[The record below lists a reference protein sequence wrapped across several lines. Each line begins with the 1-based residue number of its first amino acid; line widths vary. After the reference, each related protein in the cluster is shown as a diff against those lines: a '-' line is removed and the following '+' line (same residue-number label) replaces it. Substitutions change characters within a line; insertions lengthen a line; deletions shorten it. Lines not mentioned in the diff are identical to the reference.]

1 MNKIILLFLSC
12 FLFSCS
18 TAEKSGLPVTEDRLF
33 ITRKYIGDFLSYIHT
48 GPEVTNGTD
57 LIWIKTTRD
66 NSYGKI
72 SAYGRTCGFSS
83 GDKLYLNSKYS
94 PGCRTGDW
102 EYEIGND
109 SLVLYTV
116 SDFRIENN
124 KIIRTWG
131 Q

>member
-1 MNKIILLFLSC
+1 MNKIILLFVTSFLISC
-12 FLFSCS
+12 IS
-18 TAEKSGLPVTEDRLF
+18 TNKSGLPVAEDKLF
-33 ITRKYIGDFLSYIHT
+33 ITRKYIGDFVGYVHT
-48 GPEVTNGTD
+48 SPEISNGTD
-57 LIWIKTTRD
+57 LIWIKTNRD

-72 SAYGRTCGFSS
+72 SAYGRTCRFSA

-94 PGCRTGDW
+94 PGCRTGNW